1 MDATFI
7 TEFLAGGEWLL
18 SLYAFIGVLAV
29 MGAGRV
35 MVRLVP
41 AFRQTAALNKE
52 VADKQVQKSFYM
64 PIQRRSMKWGL
75 IIQTAVF
82 VAIIPFVVTS
92 EAQPWW
98 HIPLDIFVILMFY
111 DFFYY
116 LTHRFVFHDGGFG
129 PGPLMW
135 VHAVHHQQKNP
146 CRKDSNYLHPLETS
160 IGIGLFG
167 VSIAVLG
174 ALMGPFHIATVII
187 TWVAFSEINQHNHDR
202 MEVDRFPFKYL
213 NYMSFMHHV
222 HHSRFTSGNF
232 ATISLFYDWL
242 FGTYDVGDGWGKN
255 KREPQQSKPQQKP
268 APAPQQQAA

>member
-1 MDATFI
+1 MDII
-7 TEFLAGGEWLL
+7 TNILDRGDWLL
-18 SLYAFIGVLAV
+18 SLYALLGILAV
-29 MGAGRV
+29 TVIGHV
-35 MVRLVP
+35 VLPLVP
-41 AFRQTAALNKE
+41 AFRQTRDMNRE
-52 VADKQVQKSFYM
+52 VAAKQLKKSFYM

-75 IIQTAVF
+75 TVQLAMFALVVPFCVTA
-82 VAIIPFVVTS
+82 

-98 HIPLDIFVILMFY
+98 NVLLDIFVILMFY

-135 VHAVHHQQKNP
+135 VHAVHHQQKDP

-167 VSIAVLG
+167 ASVGVLG
-174 ALMGPFHIATVII
+174 ALMGPFHIVTVII

-202 MEVDRFPFKYL
+202 MEIDRFPFKYL

-242 FGTYDVGDGWGKN
+242 FGTYDTGNGWGKN
-255 KREPQQSKPQQKP
+255 KHTPQHKQAQKK
-268 APAPQQQAA
+268 ADDVPQQQAA